1 VTSSGKSGP
10 WRNAPILAAL
20 LLAVLLAYSNHFQN
34 DFHFDDFHTITN
46 NPWIRSLHN
55 IPRFFTDAETGSTL
69 PANRAW
75 RPLVTTSL
83 AIDYWLGGGLKPF
96 WFHLST
102 FVWFL
107 AQIVL
112 MFFLFR
118 LIFDLAQPHE
128 WNRYVAAFAAAW
140 YGLHP
145 ANAETVNYI
154 VQRADLYST
163 LGVVAGLYLFA
174 ARPAWRKYGLYL
186 LPVVLALLAKPPAL
200 VFPFILF
207 AYVFLFEHDCR
218 RDRIGASLRACIP
231 AFVVTGALLA
241 LSGAMVPRTFTPGAA
256 SASAYRITQPFVA
269 LHYCLEFFL
278 PLWLSA
284 DTDQQSFQ
292 SILDV
297 NAVTGFLF
305 VAALV
310 FAAFRLTRR
319 RETRPVAFGLFWFLL
334 AMLPTS
340 LFPLAEVENDH
351 RMFFPFVGLAMSV
364 SWALALWLL
373 NRTSPNRTS
382 PNRTTE
388 DAPQRRAVLAAV
400 AVCILIVYGWGVWQR
415 NEVWH
420 TEESLWLDVTRKSPH
435 NGRGLMN
442 YGLTQMNKGDYA
454 TALDYYNRA
463 LAYTPN
469 YSTLEINIGIASGQL
484 GDDRDAEAHFA
495 RAISLAPA
503 DAQTHFYYGRWL
515 SAKGRIGEAMEQ
527 LRMAVAQNPAWLDP
541 SYLLMQLYANE
552 HSWAALNALAS
563 QVLRIAPADPTAL
576 SYIARAQTGKDEL
589 AIAEETARA
598 HPTPENWLQLSLLCY
613 RAGRYPESLAAA
625 GQSAKLKPDYAEAWN
640 NMAAAYAAMSLWDP
654 AIQAAEKAVQ
664 LNPNFQLAKNN
675 LAWAL
680 AQKQKNTGK

>member
-1 VTSSGKSGP
+1 MSGSGGNSSP

-20 LLAVLLAYSNHFQN
+20 LLAVSLAYSNHFGN

-55 IPRFFTDAETGSTL
+55 IPRFFADAETSSTL
-69 PANRAW
+69 PTNRTW

-83 AIDYWLGGGLKPF
+83 AIDYWLGGGLKPL
-96 WFHLST
+96 WFHLFT
-102 FVWFL
+102 FAWFL

-154 VQRADLYST
+154 IQRADLYST
-163 LGVVAGLYLFA
+163 LGVVAGLYLYA
-174 ARPAWRKYGLYL
+174 ARPAWRKYGVYL
-186 LPVVLALLAKPPAL
+186 LPVVLALLSKPPAL
-200 VFPFILF
+200 VFPLILF

-231 AFVVTGALLA
+231 AFVVTAALLA
-241 LSGAMVPRTFTPGAA
+241 LSGAMTPPTFTGGAA

-278 PLWLSA
+278 PLGLSA
-284 DTDQQSFQ
+284 DTDRQPFQ
-292 SILDV
+292 SIPDV
-297 NAVTGFLF
+297 NALAGFAF

-310 FAAFRLTRR
+310 FAAFRLSRR
-319 RETRPVAFGLFWFLL
+319 RATRPIAFGLVWFLL

-351 RMFFPFVGLAMSV
+351 RMFFPFVGLVMSV
-364 SWALALWLL
+364 AWALALWLL
-373 NRTSPNRTS
+373 NRTSA
-382 PNRTTE
+382 
-388 DAPQRRAVLAAV
+388 DARQRRAVLAAV
-400 AVCILIVYGWGVWQR
+400 AMCILIVYGWGVWQR
-415 NEVWH
+415 NQVWH
-420 TEESLWLDVTRKSPH
+420 TEESLWLDVTRKSPR

-454 TALDYYNRA
+454 TALDYYRRA

-484 GDDRDAEAHFA
+484 GNDRDAEAHFA

-515 SAKGRIGEAMEQ
+515 STKGRDEEAIEQ
-527 LRMAVAQNPAWLDP
+527 IRMAVVQNPSWLDP
-541 SYLLMQLYANE
+541 SYLLMQLYANA
-552 HSWAALNALAS
+552 HSWAALSALAS
-563 QVLRIAPADPTAL
+563 QVLGIAPADPTAL
-576 SYIARAQTGKDEL
+576 DYIRRAQTGKDEL
-589 AIAEETARA
+589 AIAEETAHA
-598 HPTPENWLQLSLLCY
+598 HSTPENWLQLSLLYY

-625 GQSAKLKPDYAEAWN
+625 GQSAKLKPDYAAAWN
-640 NMAAAYAAMSLWDP
+640 NMAAAYSAMSLWDP

-664 LNPNFQLAKNN
+664 LDPNFQLAKNN

-680 AQKQKNTGK
+680 AQKQKSTK

>member
-1 VTSSGKSGP
+1 VSSSGKSGP
-10 WRNAPILAAL
+10 WRDAPILAAL
-20 LLAVLLAYSNHFQN
+20 LLAVSLAYSNHFGN

-55 IPRFFTDAETGSTL
+55 IPRFFSDAETSSTL

-83 AIDYWLGGGLKPF
+83 AIDYRLGGGLKPL

-154 VQRADLYST
+154 IQRADLYST
-163 LGVVAGLYLFA
+163 LGVVAGLYLYA
-174 ARPAWRKYGLYL
+174 ARPAWRKYGFYL

-207 AYVFLFEHDCR
+207 AYLFLFEHDCR

-231 AFVVTGALLA
+231 AFVATAALLA
-241 LSGAMVPRTFTPGAA
+241 LSGAMTPRSFTGGAA
-256 SASAYRITQPFVA
+256 SASAYRLTQPFVA
-269 LHYCLEFFL
+269 LQYCLEFFL
-278 PLWLSA
+278 PLGLSA
-284 DTDQQSFQ
+284 DTDRQPFQ
-292 SILDV
+292 SILDA
-297 NAVTGFLF
+297 NALAGFAF

-310 FAAFRLTRR
+310 FAAFRLARR
-319 RETRPVAFGLFWFLL
+319 RETRPIAFGLLWFLL
-334 AMLPTS
+334 AMLPTC

-364 SWALALWLL
+364 AWALARWLL
-373 NRTSPNRTS
+373 NRTSADRTS
-382 PNRTTE
+382 A

-400 AVCILIVYGWGVWQR
+400 AICILIVYGWGVWRR
-415 NEVWH
+415 NQVWH
-420 TEESLWLDVTRKSPH
+420 TEESLWLDVTRKSPR

-454 TALDYYNRA
+454 TALDYYTRA

-484 GDDRDAEAHFA
+484 GDNRNAEAHFA

-515 SAKGRIGEAMEQ
+515 AAKGRNEEAIEQ
-527 LRMAVAQNPAWLDP
+527 VRMAVAQNPAWLDP
-541 SYLLMQLYANE
+541 SYLLMQLYANAQ
-552 HSWAALNALAS
+552 SWAALNALAS
-563 QVLRIAPADPTAL
+563 QVLGIAPADPTAL
-576 SYIARAQTGKDEL
+576 DYIRRAQAGKDEV
-589 AIAEETARA
+589 AVAEDTARA
-598 HPTPENWLQLSLLCY
+598 HPTPETWLQLSLLYY
-613 RAGRYPESLAAA
+613 RAGRYAESLAAA
-625 GQSAKLKPDYAEAWN
+625 GQSAKLKPDYAAAWN

-680 AQKQKNTGK
+680 AQRQKSAGK